1 MFSLSNIIISKENKR
16 ISSTLDIDTYLFTSV
31 QNLTA
36 HVLMHYASSLP
47 VDPEKSII
55 KEVLLFLNS

>member
-36 HVLMHYASSLP
+36 HVLMHYDASLP
-47 VDPEKSII
+47 VDPEKRII
-55 KEVLLFLNS
+55 KEVLLFLKS